1 MPPDSTPNA
10 APPRK
15 DAFAALRYPEFR
27 NLILANVLLT
37 CGRLIQEVTI
47 GYELYRITGN
57 ALMLGLVGLA
67 QVIPFMAVALFG
79 GHVADRRDK
88 RRLMAMAQGVMLLG
102 SVVLAWIMW
111 SSRSDSS
118 IADATELT
126 LIYATMAAMGFA
138 RAFYS
143 PAMSSLRAELVP
155 REIYSNASAWS
166 STFWQGGAITGPA
179 LAGFLIAGFEVNGTL
194 LIVVAMMVLSLLA
207 TLRMSAH
214 PPREIPKRE
223 SVWKSLGEGLGFVWR
238 SPLIL
243 YAITLDMVAVLCGG
257 VIAILPVFSIDILHV
272 GPQGLGIL
280 RAAPAVGA
288 MLTML
293 ICTAFTP
300 THRPWRNLLLAVVG
314 FGMATLVFAVSKLFW
329 LSVLA
334 LFLTGI
340 FDAVSVVIRQTI
352 LQALPPDHVRGRVLS
367 VSSIFVSASNE
378 LGAFTSSAMVRFLGA
393 VPGVLVGA
401 ALTLVSVGYMWKR
414 GKGLDKVRVD

>member
-143 PAMSSLRAELVP
+143 PAIRKPGS
-155 REIYSNASAWS
+155 
-166 STFWQGGAITGPA
+166 
-179 LAGFLIAGFEVNGTL
+179 AGFEVNGTL

-314 FGMATLVFAVSKLFW
+314 FGMATLVFALSKLFW

-401 ALTLVSVGYMWKR
+401 ALTLASVGYMWKR